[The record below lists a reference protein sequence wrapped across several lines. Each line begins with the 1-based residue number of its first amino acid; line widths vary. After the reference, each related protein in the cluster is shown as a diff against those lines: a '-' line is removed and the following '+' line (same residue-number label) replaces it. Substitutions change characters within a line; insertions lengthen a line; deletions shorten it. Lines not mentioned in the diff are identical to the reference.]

1 MSNQRRL
8 SLHPA
13 CLVDLDVLSMFAGM
27 LEEARDRRA
36 HYSIREAEV
45 AEPGKVVL
53 FADEIH
59 MLVGTGPT
67 MGSKTDEIQKVHV
80 VEPSEDGTLAI
91 FRRLK
96 ASYRSKT
103 STKRGE

>member
-1 MSNQRRL
+1 M
-8 SLHPA
+8 
-13 CLVDLDVLSMFAGM
+13 DLDVLSMFAGM

-36 HYSIREAEV
+36 HCSIREAEV

-67 MGSKTDEIQKVHV
+67 MGGKTDEIQKVHV

-91 FRRLK
+91 LRRLK
-96 ASYRSKT
+96 ASYR
-103 STKRGE
+103 